1 MGHSEKPE
9 IEAARKGGDI
19 DRPIDGE
26 DLSAE
31 SPAVVRRWLR
41 AYAELESLETELLDT
56 LAARTARMS
65 NDARR
70 EAAETDRPVLQS
82 PRNCRSLIEC
92 RSAARCSGWHGA
104 FDPHAD
110 PIGGAFWCE
119 FVRVG
124 AHFLTIARK

>member
-1 MGHSEKPE
+1 VVHAEKPE

-41 AYAELESLETELLDT
+41 AYAELESLETELLDI
-56 LAARTARMS
+56 LAARTAQMS

-70 EAAETDRPVLQS
+70 EAAETNLPVLMSQLE
-82 PRNCRSLIEC
+82 RFRIRRDYWRQRQRQREM
-92 RSAARCSGWHGA
+92 GA
-104 FDPHAD
+104 PHDGHFDFPSHRETVD
-110 PIGGAFWCE
+110 
-119 FVRVG
+119 R
-124 AHFLTIARK
+124 